1 MHSYGVY
8 ESARKANALAGLT
21 ILIGI
26 SIFYTAL
33 DPAPAADDLIA
44 SWNSVERS
52 EDALNDAPVPFP
64 IEISDESL
72 TLAPAPATD
81 TAADS
86 VDLTDPSGSEA
97 SATAV
102 SESTVQNPVP
112 AVDGIVLSNQEAIQF
127 SLLLL
132 RDGEKYL
139 QGLSSYSAVFSKR
152 ERINGDL
159 QEAQVIEMKI
169 QHSPQY
175 SVYMRWRNGDAGR
188 QVLYSTQYEDGQMV
202 VKLGGFKG
210 RLIPAIKLDPNG
222 DKAMSES
229 RYPITRAGLHGMQQQ
244 VLSHREADLSRGYGV
259 RCRRLPNQVF
269 DETACLCFEFTYD
282 SADIS
287 LVYRKSLIL
296 IDVRKNIVRLT
307 RSYTWA
313 GDSDGL
319 SAEQLDEQT
328 LIEDYSYSSI
338 NSGAELAAEEFS
350 RDNPKYRM

>member
-159 QEAQVIEMKI
+159 QEAQVIDMKI

-175 SVYMRWRNGDAGR
+175 SVYM
-188 QVLYSTQYEDGQMV
+188 
-202 VKLGGFKG
+202 
-210 RLIPAIKLDPNG
+210 
-222 DKAMSES
+222 
-229 RYPITRAGLHGMQQQ
+229 
-244 VLSHREADLSRGYGV
+244 
-259 RCRRLPNQVF
+259 
-269 DETACLCFEFTYD
+269 
-282 SADIS
+282 
-287 LVYRKSLIL
+287 
-296 IDVRKNIVRLT
+296 
-307 RSYTWA
+307 
-313 GDSDGL
+313 
-319 SAEQLDEQT
+319 
-328 LIEDYSYSSI
+328 
-338 NSGAELAAEEFS
+338 
-350 RDNPKYRM
+350 